1 MSQVEERWVDVP
13 GGGRLFVL
21 DTGPGSTGHTLVMSH
36 GLLWSSGM
44 FAPQIEHLRSRF
56 RVVAWDHR
64 GQGRSDEHE
73 GRVVGMELC
82 TDDALALFDRLGL
95 GPVHFLGLSMGGFV
109 GMRIAARWPDRIRSL
124 ALLETT
130 AGPEP
135 RKNVPRYTAL
145 NFVAERFGLGLVADR
160 VMPIMFSRTTMTS
173 PSRVALRA
181 TWKEKLRQNRPSIVR
196 AVRGVIEREGVEHLL
211 GRIAVPSL
219 VVVGDEDVA
228 TTPDKARALAAGI
241 PGAELVVIPGVGH
254 TSTVEDPA
262 AVNGALDAFYGRVA
276 GG

>member
-1 MSQVEERWVDVP
+1 MRRAAESWVDVP
-13 GGGRLFVL
+13 GGGRLFAL
-21 DTGPGSTGHTLVMSH
+21 DTGPGSTGQTIVMSH

-44 FAPQIEHLRSRF
+44 FEGQIEHLRDRY
-56 RVVAWDHR
+56 RIVAWDHR
-64 GQGRSDEHE
+64 GQGRSDEHG

-82 TDDALALFDRLGL
+82 TDDALALFDRMGL

-109 GMRIAARWPDRIRSL
+109 GMRIAARWPDRILSL
-124 ALLETT
+124 VLLETT

-135 RKNVPRYTAL
+135 RKNVPKYSAL
-145 NFVAERFGLGLVADR
+145 NFVAERFGLGVVADR

-173 PSRVALRA
+173 PSRAAMRA
-181 TWKEKLRQNRPSIVR
+181 TWKERLRQNRPSIVR

-211 GRIAVPSL
+211 GRIAVPTL

-228 TTPDKARALAAGI
+228 TTPDKARAIVAGVQ
-241 PGAELVVIPGVGH
+241 GAELVVLAGVGH

-262 AVNGALDAFYGRVA
+262 AVNAALDAFYGRVA